1 MSGTAGWGALNGVR
15 VMEFTV
21 VLAGPVCGMLLAQ
34 MGADVVKIEPPMGD
48 PQRRNGSVVPGES
61 KHYQAYNHG
70 KRSLVVDLREERG
83 RELIHRIIPQFDVVL
98 TNYRPGV
105 AARLGID
112 YETLRQ
118 YRPDLVYLEMNAF
131 GFHGPEA
138 PRAGSDVVVQ
148 AYAGLIAGGGQ
159 VDEDGAPRSALS
171 IALADHMTGAASAM
185 GIAAALYH
193 RAQTGEGQLVRGSLL
208 RSTLFAQGS
217 AVMREPVT
225 DASSR
230 DVMMAELEAIRER
243 GGDYAEQAA
252 AHNERRGLGAG
263 FNLYYGGYQAQ
274 DGGLF
279 FGALSPAGRDTIRR
293 AVGAEAERSDDPDYD
308 VYDAENIAEAREW
321 KRTIQERISTKTAAE
336 WRAILDEAG
345 GAPVSQV
352 QFAEEMSD
360 DTHVQAEG
368 MIWDIE
374 HEITGPQRVVGPIVE
389 MEGTPTRVPHA
400 APPLGRHT
408 HEILEEL
415 GVGAE
420 DRADLL
426 EAGVIRDHTATGGS
440 RSR

>member
-1 MSGTAGWGALNGVR
+1 MSRGALDGVR
-15 VMEFTV
+15 VLEFSV
-21 VLAGPVCGMLLAQ
+21 VLAGPVCGMMLAQ
-34 MGADVVKIEPPMGD
+34 MGADVVKVEPPEGD

-70 KRSLVVDLREERG
+70 KRSLVVDLREQRG
-83 RELIHRIIPQFDVVL
+83 RELIRRIVPQFDVVL

-112 YETLRQ
+112 YETLREQ
-118 YRPDLVYLEMNAF
+118 RPDLIYLETSAF
-131 GFHGPEA
+131 GWHGPEA
-138 PRAGSDVVVQ
+138 ARAGSDIVVQ

-171 IALADHMTGAASAM
+171 IALADHLTGAATAM
-185 GIAAALYH
+185 GICAALYH
-193 RAQTGEGQLVRGSLL
+193 RAQTGEGQRVRGSLL

-230 DVMMAELEAIRER
+230 DVLVEQLEAIRAE
-243 GGDYAEQAA
+243 GGSYADLVA
-252 AHNERRGLGAG
+252 AHNARRGLGAG
-263 FNLYYGGYQAQ
+263 FNLYYGGYEAE

-293 AVGAEAERSDDPDYD
+293 ALEIEGERSDDPDYD
-308 VYDAENIAEAREW
+308 VYDPDNIESAREW
-321 KRTIQERISTKTAAE
+321 KRTIQEQVRTKTAAQ

-345 GAPVSQV
+345 GAPISAV

-360 DTHVQAEG
+360 DEHVQAEG
-368 MIWDIE
+368 MIWEIE
-374 HEITGPQRVVGPIVE
+374 HEITGPQRVVGPLIE
-389 MEGTPTRVPHA
+389 MEGTPTEVPSA

-408 HEILEEL
+408 HELLAEL
-415 GVGAE
+415 GVGEQERAE
-420 DRADLL
+420 LL
-426 EAGVIRDHTATGGS
+426 AAGVIADGLRG
-440 RSR
+440 R